1 MSILLRE
8 ELVRRPISFNLIVY
22 IYLSLPFK
30 KLQLSM
36 GTLNI
41 ELTPNNE
48 LASYLFSVAKGNERA
63 EAELLFPPTT
73 GEDASVLFLLFEIM

>member
-1 MSILLRE
+1 
-8 ELVRRPISFNLIVY
+8 
-22 IYLSLPFK
+22 
-30 KLQLSM
+30 M

-41 ELTPNNE
+41 ELMPNNE
-48 LASYLFSVAKGNERA
+48 LASYLFSVAKGNERT

>member
-8 ELVRRPISFNLIVY
+8 ELIRRPTSFNLIVY

-48 LASYLFSVAKGNERA
+48 LASCLFSVATGNERM
-63 EAELLFPPTT
+63 EEELLFPPTM
-73 GEDASVLFLLFEIM
+73 GVKPSELFML

>member
-1 MSILLRE
+1 
-8 ELVRRPISFNLIVY
+8 
-22 IYLSLPFK
+22 
-30 KLQLSM
+30 M